1 MAAAEAI
8 SARLPLPRRGGITC
22 PCSGLGCSR
31 DDAGAAGQP
40 APPYVLGIDEISL
53 LADYCADGVSS
64 GALEAQTIPPT
75 REEAERLRRFMDEP
89 AAPSSK
95 VRRVASDETWPYIET
110 TTTQCLNCT
119 NRESHFHG
127 HECHHV
133 TCTLCKIA
141 YGYKCRSSGPTN
153 LTARGKEERC
163 ECGYWPNVCE
173 RLELDHTSRLQTIPY
188 PPRRSMRLPDL
199 PGLPPK

>member
-1 MAAAEAI
+1 
-8 SARLPLPRRGGITC
+8 
-22 PCSGLGCSR
+22 
-31 DDAGAAGQP
+31 
-40 APPYVLGIDEISL
+40 
-53 LADYCADGVSS
+53 
-64 GALEAQTIPPT
+64 
-75 REEAERLRRFMDEP
+75 MDEP
-89 AAPSSK
+89 AAPPSK

-110 TTTQCLNCT
+110 TTKQCPNCT

-163 ECGYWPNVCE
+163 ECGYWHNVCE

-199 PGLPPK
+199 PGLPAG

>member
-1 MAAAEAI
+1 
-8 SARLPLPRRGGITC
+8 
-22 PCSGLGCSR
+22 
-31 DDAGAAGQP
+31 
-40 APPYVLGIDEISL
+40 
-53 LADYCADGVSS
+53 
-64 GALEAQTIPPT
+64 
-75 REEAERLRRFMDEP
+75 MDEP
-89 AAPSSK
+89 AAPPSK

-110 TTTQCLNCT
+110 TTKQCLNCT

-163 ECGYWPNVCE
+163 ECGYWHNFCE
-173 RLELDHTSRLQTIPY
+173 RLEVDHTSRYLQTIPY
-188 PPRRSMRLPDL
+188 PPRRSMRVARSARTAAQMSRAPLATAVAAFT
-199 PGLPPK
+199 PGHIHRGWAPTGAGHPAR